1 MTRSDRPLR
10 TPRVPRLR
18 RASGEVVPDAAPP
31 QQSRQP
37 EPPRLAPAPG
47 RAKTPAARGAHAL
60 EVVQQPMPGHLY
72 LDPDVPAD
80 EVIDPHLRSVD
91 RARQPR
97 LDRRRVGAAGAG
109 THRRRPHEP
118 SQGRLTQRL
127 PGREGWAV

>member
-31 QQSRQP
+31 QTPQ
-37 EPPRLAPAPG
+37 PPRLAPAPG

-80 EVIDPHLRSVD
+80 EVIDLTCGPWTG
-91 RARQPR
+91 RASH
-97 LDRRRVGAAGAG
+97 VWTGV
-109 THRRRPHEP
+109 
-118 SQGRLTQRL
+118 
-127 PGREGWAV
+127 GWARLVPGPIAVVPTSRPKVG